1 MMTESRRKI
10 SNYLSLVKF
19 AHTLFAM
26 PFAFIGYF
34 LAVQHERYAFTQQ
47 SFILVILCMVFA
59 RTAAMAFNRY
69 IDREID
75 QNNPRTALREIP
87 AGIIKPRSAM
97 HLVILSSILF
107 MVCAG
112 FINPLVLKLS
122 PLALFIVLGYS
133 FTKKF
138 TSYSHFIL
146 GLGLSL
152 APIGAYLSVAARFD
166 LLPLIYSAIVFFW
179 VGGFDIVYALQDED
193 FDKSENLRSI
203 PVRVGRKRALFISTM
218 VHSIAAVLV
227 MLAGYLGEFGFLY
240 WIGSFI
246 FIGLL
251 IYQHVIISSDDL
263 SKLNVAFFTTN
274 GIASVIFAVFVVG
287 DMFLAK

>member
-1 MMTESRRKI
+1 MMSESRKKI

-34 LAVQHERYAFTQQ
+34 LAVQHEGYDF
-47 SFILVILCMVFA
+47 SFRSFSLVLLCMVFA

-75 QNNPRTALREIP
+75 QGNPRTALREIP
-87 AGIIKPRSAM
+87 AGIIKPKSAM
-97 HLVILSSILF
+97 RLVILSSALF
-107 MVCAG
+107 MLCAG
-112 FINPLVLKLS
+112 LINPLVLKLS
-122 PLALFIVLGYS
+122 PLALFIILGYS

-138 TSYSHFIL
+138 TSYSHFVL

-152 APIGAYLSVAARFD
+152 APIGAYLAVAATFD
-166 LLPLIYSAIVFFW
+166 LLALVYSAIVLFW

-193 FDKSENLRSI
+193 FDKSKNLRSI
-203 PVRVGRKRALFISTM
+203 PVRVGRKRAIFISIL

-227 MLAGYLGEFGFLY
+227 ILAGFMGGFGMLY
-240 WIGSFI
+240 WAGSLV

-251 IYQHVIISSDDL
+251 VYQHGIISSDDL
-263 SKLNVAFFTTN
+263 SRLNIAFFTTN

-287 DMFLAK
+287 DMFLR